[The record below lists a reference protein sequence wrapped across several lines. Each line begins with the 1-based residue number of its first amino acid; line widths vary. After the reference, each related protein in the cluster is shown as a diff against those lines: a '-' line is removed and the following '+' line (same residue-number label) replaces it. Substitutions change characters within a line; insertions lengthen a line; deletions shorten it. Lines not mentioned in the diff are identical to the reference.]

1 MLHHS
6 VRLGE
11 LFLRER
17 YQVRSSA
24 HKSSDRVASTST
36 LAPGTRTAALS
47 FGSRIVACFALVL
60 LAALLV
66 GPRLADAA
74 VPSAVFPVAADGVD
88 QLSPAISGQKVAWI
102 EGGDVYVKDRS
113 GAEPPARLTNDPI
126 SQGRPAIS
134 GNWVVWEENHAGDW
148 EVYGLDLAS
157 LPTGAPVPVA
167 TGAGDQ
173 RNPDISGDT
182 VVWEDNGGGDWDVL
196 RRDLRGL
203 PGGEVLPVGTG
214 EGDQRSPAISG
225 GKVVWQY
232 HAGPGNSDIY
242 FKDLASA
249 EPASR
254 ITTDPDWQS
263 APDISG
269 DTVVWR
275 DERTPG
281 NLDVYAHD
289 LVENREFKVTES
301 AADQWSPQIS
311 GRIVVWA
318 DGRNNPAGS
327 DIYGED
333 ISTNKEFAV
342 TPAPAQQESPAIDG
356 ETVVWE
362 VQRSGASLGVYDV
375 YGADLDTA
383 PAPPADL
390 KATPSPG
397 GIKLTWT
404 ANGEQDLA
412 GYNVYRAASEDGEY
426 TKLNADGLLA
436 SPSHD
441 DPDAPKGA
449 RSYYRVTAVDGPAN
463 QESAAVRVSAV
474 APKPTAISFAA
485 GPAELPY
492 NGRTTTLYGTLTSGA
507 EALGGRTVILEQRP
521 EGTAGWSVVNNGY
534 QTTAA
539 NGRFSLAG
547 VTVSK
552 STQYRAR
559 FISSEAELQSSISP
573 LAHVNVQ
580 MLVFVNTSTKSLLLG
595 KGISIY
601 GMVTP
606 AYTGTVKIT
615 IKHKGA
621 VVSKKFALLNSSRY
635 RMAYR
640 PRAVGRYE
648 VVATFGSRP
657 EVVGVTNTT
666 TFRVHR

>member
-1 MLHHS
+1 M
-6 VRLGE
+6 V
-11 LFLRER
+11 
-17 YQVRSSA
+17 SA
-24 HKSSDRVASTST
+24 ST
-36 LAPGTRTAALS
+36 LAPETRTAGRL
-47 FGSRIVACFALVL
+47 FLGSGVVACLALFL
-60 LAALLV
+60 LAAFLAS
-66 GPRLADAA
+66 PRPADAA

-102 EGGDVYVKDRS
+102 EGGDVYVKDRA
-113 GAEPPARLTNDPI
+113 GAEPPARLTNDLI

-281 NLDVYAHD
+281 NLDIYAYD

-301 AADQWSPQIS
+301 TADQWSPQIS

-318 DGRNNPAGS
+318 DGRNNPAGT
-327 DIYGED
+327 DIYGKD

-342 TPAPAQQESPAIDG
+342 TTTPAQQESPAIDG

-362 VQRSGASLGVYDV
+362 VQRDGASLGVYDV

-383 PAPPADL
+383 PAAPTGL

-404 ANGEQDLA
+404 ANGEPDLA
-412 GYNVYRAASEDGEY
+412 GYNVYRAASEDGDY
-426 TKLNADGLLA
+426 TKLNGDNLLTTL
-436 SPSHD
+436 SRD
-441 DPDAPKGA
+441 DPDAPKGV
-449 RSYYRVTAVDGPAN
+449 RSYYRVTAVDGPAK
-463 QESAAVRVSAV
+463 QESAAGRVSAV
-474 APKPTAISFAA
+474 APKPTTVSFAA
-485 GPAELPY
+485 GSVELPY
-492 NGRTTTLYGTLTSGA
+492 NGGTTTLYGTLTSGT
-507 EALGGRTVILEQRP
+507 EALGGRSVVLEQKP
-521 EGTAGWSVVNNGY
+521 EGASAWSVVNNGY
-534 QTTAA
+534 QTTAS
-539 NGRFSLAG
+539 NGSFSLAG

-559 FISSEAELQSSISP
+559 FAGTEDLQSATSST
-573 LAHVNVQ
+573 ATVNVKI
-580 MLVFVNTSTKSLLLG
+580 LLSVGTSAKTLKLG
-595 KGISIY
+595 KRLTIY
-601 GMVTP
+601 GMVLPTH
-606 AYTGTVKIT
+606 TGKVQLT

-621 VVSKKFALLNSSRY
+621 TVNRQFMLLNSSRY
-635 RMAYR
+635 GMRYR
-640 PRAVGRYE
+640 PLSPGVYY
-648 VVATFGSRP
+648 VTATFNSSLGQ
-657 EVVGVTNTT
+657 GVTNTAR
-666 TFRVHR
+666 FVVRR